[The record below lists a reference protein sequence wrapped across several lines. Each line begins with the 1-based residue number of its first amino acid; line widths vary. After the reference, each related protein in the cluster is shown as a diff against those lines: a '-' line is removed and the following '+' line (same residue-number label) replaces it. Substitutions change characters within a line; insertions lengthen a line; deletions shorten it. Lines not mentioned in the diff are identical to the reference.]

1 MIGIAQTKILRDP
14 SAGPVHALVFW
25 GFLVLQVGAL
35 EIILHGLIPG
45 FSYASILPAPLHW
58 LFLVSQELTAGAVL
72 AAVAW
77 LLYRRIVVKP
87 KRLQGDG
94 VHSGDAIFILSVI
107 GGLMVTLIV
116 TAAAERVLGA
126 DIPTMAQPL
135 SAPLAG
141 LLGWMSPGAA
151 TIVRNTSW
159 WIHALLI
166 LTFLNYLPYS
176 KHLHVIV
183 SLPNTFLSNTSGPG
197 TVGAMK
203 PMDLEMETEV
213 FGAAD
218 VTHLSWKNL
227 LDGYACTECG
237 RCTSV
242 CPANLTG
249 KLLSPR
255 KIVVNTRQR
264 LLEVAPVI
272 VGGDDVFGMPFIGA
286 AKGDDGTRATVLEHK
301 LLDNFITEEELWAC
315 TSCRACVYECP
326 VSIDQL
332 EIINEMRRNLVLTE
346 SRFPEEIQPAFE
358 SLERNGSPWAFQPSE
373 REKWAEGMD
382 VPTMAEMWE
391 RGERPDILFWVGC
404 MGSFDDRAKK
414 TTVAFARILQ
424 AAGIKFAILGQEES
438 CNGDPARRMG
448 NEYLY
453 QMLAKQAIETLDRYE
468 VTTIV
473 TSCPHCFHQIG
484 NEFPQ
489 LGGNYEVIH
498 HSTYI
503 ERLLADEMVPLKH
516 DDGQKL
522 VMAYHDSCYLGRY
535 NEVYDAPREAL
546 KRALPVVTL
555 VEAPRSRDKG
565 LLLRRR
571 RWAHVDGR
579 ARGAAHQRR
588 AQTGTPRDRRRR
600 RRGRLSVL
608 HDDAQRC
615 RGQIEEHGAGV
626 RHRRGG
632 GGETADG
639 RRETGDGR
647 VGDGGAMGGREGG
660 GVGRVARLGGAR
672 CMRGRGRTAG
682 GQHRKRVAA
691 SGSCKRLGAGSGHGR
706 RDRDAPDVVAVA
718 SGGVPA
724 GGERAVLGSAHH
736 GPGAHLHH
744 AGLQGRDPLPV
755 HRAAGRRGDAAL
767 DRAHPGA

>member
-1 MIGIAQTKILRDP
+1 MSQVAFAFVLTLALAFFSYSAQRLVRFMRLGTSDFRLGDIPRRVVNFLTIGIAQQKILRDP
-14 SAGPVHALVFW
+14 VAGTLHALVFW

-35 EIILHGLIPG
+35 EILVHGLFPS
-45 FSYASILPAPLHW
+45 FSFAAVLPAPLHW
-58 LFLVSQELTAGAVL
+58 IFLVSQEATAGAVL
-72 AAVAW
+72 VAVTV

-94 VHSGDAIFILSVI
+94 VHSGDAIFILSLI
-107 GGLMVTLIV
+107 AGLMVTLIV
-116 TAAAERVLGA
+116 TAATERVLGT
-126 DIPTMAQPL
+126 DVPTMVQPV
-135 SAPLAG
+135 SAPLAAM
-141 LLGWMSPGAA
+141 LGSMSPGSAGA
-151 TIVRNTSW
+151 VHGVSW
-159 WIHALLI
+159 WAHALLI
-166 LTFLNYLPYS
+166 LVFLNYLPYS

-203 PMDLEMETEV
+203 PMDLETESEV

-218 VTHLSWKNL
+218 VQHLSWKNL
-227 LDGYACTECG
+227 LDSYACTECG
-237 RCTSV
+237 RCTAV

-264 LLEVAPVI
+264 LTEVAPTL
-272 VGGDDVFGMPFIGA
+272 VGGDDVFGMPIIGA
-286 AKGDDGTRATVLEHK
+286 RSVDEAERAAVLDHR

-346 SRFPEEIQPAFE
+346 SRFPEEILPAFE
-358 SLERNGSPWAFQPSE
+358 AMERNGSPWAFQPAE
-373 REKWAEGMD
+373 RAKWAEGLD
-382 VPTMAEMWE
+382 IPTMAEMFE

-414 TTVAFARILQ
+414 TTVAFARILK
-424 AAGIKFAILGQEES
+424 AAGVRFAILGQEES

-453 QMLAKQAIETLDRYE
+453 QMLARQAIDTLDRYE

-489 LGGNYEVIH
+489 LGGHYEVIH

-503 ERLLADEMVPLKH
+503 ERLLADDLLPLKQ
-516 DDGQKL
+516 DEGEKL

-535 NEVYDAPREAL
+535 NDIYDAPREAL
-546 KRALPVVTL
+546 KRALPVMQL

-565 LLLRRR
+565 M
-571 RWAHVDGR
+571 
-579 ARGAAHQRR
+579 
-588 AQTGTPRDRRRR
+588 
-600 RRGRLSVL
+600 
-608 HDDAQRC
+608 C
-615 RGQIEEHGAGV
+615 CGAG
-626 RHRRGG
+626 GG
-632 GGETADG
+632 RMWME
-639 RRETGDGR
+639 ER
-647 VGDGGAMGGREGG
+647 VGERINVERKKELLATGADALAVACPFCMTMLNDAGAKLGSEVPVYDIAEVVANRLEEGG
-660 GVGRVARLGGAR
+660 
-672 CMRGRGRTAG
+672 T
-682 GQHRKRVAA
+682 
-691 SGSCKRLGAGSGHGR
+691 S
-706 RDRDAPDVVAVA
+706 
-718 SGGVPA
+718 
-724 GGERAVLGSAHH
+724 
-736 GPGAHLHH
+736 
-744 AGLQGRDPLPV
+744 
-755 HRAAGRRGDAAL
+755 
-767 DRAHPGA
+767 